1 MVYILKMKNY
11 LYSDKNNSRL
21 IIGTLS
27 GTSVDSI
34 DIVLVKISEF
44 GIQTKLE
51 ILNYAQY
58 PFPKDIRNFI
68 LKCSSPEVSNVADV
82 CKLNFILGR
91 LFSEKINLFIR
102 ESGFSNSDILCIGS
116 HGQTIYHIPSDE
128 KYFGYSGKSTLQVGD
143 PSVIANLTGILTV
156 GDFRCADIAVEGT
169 GAPLVPYLDY
179 ILFNAPYKSRLL
191 INIGGIANL
200 TFLEADC
207 KIEKVIAFDTG
218 PGNMIIDS
226 ITRRLFNKEYD
237 FNGEIALSGKFSK
250 ELFEYI
256 LSIDNFYNAEIPKS
270 TGREYYGDDFVNRV
284 LAFSE
289 NIKANDI
296 VHTVSEFT
304 VYCVYSNYKKFIDSS
319 EFPDEILLSG
329 GGASNSFL
337 VNSFSQYFDNSIIK
351 MIDESGI
358 TSDNKEAVL
367 FAVLANETI
376 NGNHSNVKNATGAK
390 KNAIL
395 GKICPV

>member
-1 MVYILKMKNY
+1 MNKY
-11 LYSDKNNSRL
+11 LNSDKNNSKL

-27 GTSVDSI
+27 GTSVDSV
-34 DIVLVKISEF
+34 DIVLVRISEY
-44 GIQTKLE
+44 GVNTKLE
-51 ILNYAQY
+51 VLNYAQY
-58 PFPKDIRNFI
+58 AFPCEIKNFI
-68 LKCSSPEVSNVADV
+68 LKCTSPEHSNVADI

-91 LFSEKINLFIR
+91 LFSDKINIFIR
-102 ESGFSNSDILCIGS
+102 ESGFSNSEIFCIGS
-116 HGQTIYHIPSDE
+116 HGQTIYHIPSNE
-128 KYFGYSGKSTLQVGD
+128 KYFGYNGKSTLQIGD
-143 PSVIANLTGILTV
+143 PSVIANLTEITTI
-156 GDFRCADIAVEGT
+156 GDFRCADIAVGGT

-256 LSIDNFYNAEIPKS
+256 LGIDNFYNAEIPKS

-289 NIKANDI
+289 DIKANDI
-296 VHTVSEFT
+296 VHTVSEYT

-337 VNSFSQYFDNSIIK
+337 VNSFSQYFENSSIK